1 MTTSLSQYAKS
12 FQTSTEKEKR
22 FERLVGKRFQSH
34 IYPLPFKPYV
44 YSLLL
49 SKGVDVSYETL
60 WSSSAMTWDDIYD
73 TQSPSVLLNNGKVG
87 VFGDLSGDYGSV
99 VRLTKD
105 VNETSMC
112 FVNPYRFVWFSDGSG
127 MLWFRNGD
135 RYPWVPFFVGS
146 RSLKK
151 QIMES
156 VKVLRGL
163 SEE

>member
-1 MTTSLSQYAKS
+1 MNISLSQYAKS

-22 FERLVGKRFQSH
+22 FEMLVGKRFQSH

-49 SKGVDVSYETL
+49 SKGVHLPDETL
-60 WSSSAMTWDDIYD
+60 WYSVVMTWDEFSD
-73 TQSPSVLLNNGKVG
+73 TQSHSVLFDNGKVY
-87 VFGDLSGDYGSV
+87 VCGDLSCEYGSV
-99 VRLTKD
+99 VSLMHD
-105 VNETSMC
+105 VNETSTC
-112 FVNPYRFVWFSDGSG
+112 FINPYHFVWFSDGSG
-127 MLWFRNGD
+127 MLWFRDGD
-135 RYPWVPFFVGS
+135 RYPWIPFFVGS
-146 RSLKK
+146 RSLQR